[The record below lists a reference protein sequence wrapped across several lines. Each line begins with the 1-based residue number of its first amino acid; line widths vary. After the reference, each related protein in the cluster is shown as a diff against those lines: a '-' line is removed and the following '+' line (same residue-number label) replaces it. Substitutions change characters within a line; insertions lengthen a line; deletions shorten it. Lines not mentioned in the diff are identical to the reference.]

1 MERRVGKQ
9 SSDLSM
15 KEIKARKDKLDR
27 EIDEIEQRLESRMNK
42 VQRTVLG
49 TLKPLSAIRDNPFK
63 AVGTA
68 VLVGFILGLPRRKKS
83 APGITKSR
91 FHALLFDE
99 LKRIAARKA
108 VEYTSDF
115 MDEKI
120 ASARKSS
127 SKLQK

>member
-15 KEIKARKDKLDR
+15 KEIKARKEQLDR

-49 TLKPLSAIRDNPFK
+49 TLKPLSTIRDNPFK

-83 APGITKSR
+83 APGIAKSR
-91 FHALLFDE
+91 FHSLLFDE

-127 SKLQK
+127 FKSLK